1 MLTLDS
7 IVLYVD
13 NVQVSQTF
21 YTETFNCTAQVLSP
35 TFVALDFAT
44 NVKITLKQTSDLA
57 PISNITGGGTEL
69 SIPVPD
75 KASFDKLYRDWTEQ
89 GVQFAQSPEEM
100 IFGFNFVALDPD
112 GHRIRVFTA

>member
-21 YTETFNCTAQVLSP
+21 YTEIFSCTAQVLSP

-57 PISNITGGGTEL
+57 PVSNITGGGTEL
-69 SIPVPD
+69 SVPVPD
-75 KASFDKLYRDWTEQ
+75 KARRASISCTGIGRNKASNSHNHQ
-89 GVQFAQSPEEM
+89 KK
-100 IFGFNFVALDPD
+100 
-112 GHRIRVFTA
+112 